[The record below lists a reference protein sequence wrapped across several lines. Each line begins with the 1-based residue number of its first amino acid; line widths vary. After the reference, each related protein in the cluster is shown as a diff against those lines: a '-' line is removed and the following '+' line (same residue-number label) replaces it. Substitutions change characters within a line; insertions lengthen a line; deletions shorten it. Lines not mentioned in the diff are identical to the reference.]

1 MRLTLVLD
9 PAVILADGK
18 STTTAT
24 ATVKDALGHPVP
36 GNDKVTFASTDP
48 HDKIGLVT
56 AHGDGTYTAT
66 ITGSTT
72 SGSPTITATDHT
84 TALSPAT
91 VIFVHTANR
100 STTALTALPGSVVTN
115 QAVTLIAT
123 VTSITNATSPSG
135 SVVFYL
141 GKTPVASC
149 GTGGFV
155 ASGQTGVVTCRA
167 SFVAPVS
174 PVQAHGRVQADGR
187 LERRCLDQPGR
198 HCRRSAGAR
207 RRRRSR
213 PRGRV

>member
-1 MRLTLVLD
+1 M
-9 PAVILADGK
+9 ILADGK

-24 ATVKDALGHPVP
+24 ATVRDALGHPVP
-36 GNDKVTFASTDP
+36 GHAKITFASTDP

-174 PVQAHGRVQADGR
+174 PVQLTAAFKPTVGSNVAASTSPVVTVVV
-187 LERRCLDQPGR
+187 RRGSTSTSLT
-198 HCRRSAGAR
+198 
-207 RRRRSR
+207 